1 MADQKTIKILQT
13 VAICF
18 AGAFIIFKIA
28 SAIGGSNALASIRT
42 QAADVVKNV
51 PGGLVILNLC
61 LDNLIAIA
69 VILLAISARIELAG
83 FVKEGMNMPSAA
95 QAARWR
101 KQLEAP
107 GALEV
112 SLKALKDPEHL
123 PPPEEVVAVL
133 IPELVKGGYMTTS
146 DVKPVMQMIAKKKKE
161 GLSGGSKEG
170 FFCPSANFCLY

>member
-69 VILLAISARIELAG
+69 VILLAISVKMSTTAG
-83 FVKEGMNMPSAA
+83 LVAD
-95 QAARWR
+95 R
-101 KQLEAP
+101 
-107 GALEV
+107 
-112 SLKALKDPEHL
+112 EHV
-123 PPPEEVVAVL
+123 E
-133 IPELVKGGYMTTS
+133 
-146 DVKPVMQMIAKKKKE
+146 Q
-161 GLSGGSKEG
+161 
-170 FFCPSANFCLY
+170 